1 MLRLGRKYDIVY
13 LENEALQRLH
23 HDYPTTLKEWDS
35 LREDTNRQIDPASDV
50 HEIISIAHEFGL
62 NTILPAAYVQY
73 LESRTLVALFYR
85 KMLCFLIVSSS
96 RRLYWMILVY
106 LWKRANIALSAMPEL
121 WNLSRAQLLMH
132 FVLHWS
138 FRRKAALAMASARPN
153 DGKQSKICRCGELR
167 NP

>member
-50 HEIISIAHEFGL
+50 HEIISIAHEFAL

-73 LESRTLVALFYR
+73 LESQTLVALFYR
-85 KMLCFLIVSSS
+85 KMLCFLIVSLS
-96 RRLYWMILVY
+96 RRLY
-106 LWKRANIALSAMPEL
+106 
-121 WNLSRAQLLMH
+121 
-132 FVLHWS
+132 
-138 FRRKAALAMASARPN
+138 
-153 DGKQSKICRCGELR
+153 
-167 NP
+167 